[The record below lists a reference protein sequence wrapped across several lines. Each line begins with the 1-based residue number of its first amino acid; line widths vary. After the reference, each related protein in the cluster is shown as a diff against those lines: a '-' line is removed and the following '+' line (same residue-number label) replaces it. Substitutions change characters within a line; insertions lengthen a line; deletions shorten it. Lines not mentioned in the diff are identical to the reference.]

1 MTAFCDDD
9 YLIELRRRTRPK
21 PRCRDNRYP
30 GYRQIR
36 ACPTR
41 STSVG
46 PLSSSFCA
54 ELRAVRLLCC
64 EKAELHLE
72 SKSEVIEHT
81 QPGRELLSTNVL
93 SKVGQ
98 LYERLISGL
107 SYSQHPYI
115 YHLQT
120 IPIKSPP
127 RPPSHIVNKR
137 FRHSIRFATCK
148 IEIETIESSE
158 SSQNSITRTTIL
170 SRPICLELTTTL
182 RLDRRPPLRPPT
194 SRPP

>member
-1 MTAFCDDD
+1 MTASLFCDSD

-81 QPGRELLSTNVL
+81 QPGREYLVS

-98 LYERLISGL
+98 LYERLISGML
-107 SYSQHPYI
+107 LATSIYISSPNHPDQIASSTYFA
-115 YHLQT
+115 HRKQT
-120 IPIKSPP
+120 ISPLY
-127 RPPSHIVNKR
+127 S
-137 FRHSIRFATCK
+137 
-148 IEIETIESSE
+148 
-158 SSQNSITRTTIL
+158 
-170 SRPICLELTTTL
+170 L
-182 RLDRRPPLRPPT
+182 RNLQDRN
-194 SRPP
+194 